1 MMTKRN
7 FKCPV
12 CGKPLSQTEYDKALG
27 LWAEKQEHIQHL
39 EAEQKQLRDQARRDR
54 EKVEAERRKLQQQA
68 QAFKSEQAKLR
79 AQNEKALAEQAQK
92 AEQLLRQQ
100 REQIEKTMQRR
111 MKTQI
116 QEGVNKGIAQQKNE
130 IKKKEVE
137 LRKNQNKM
145 KQLEN
150 SLKLSTTKFELAND
164 EIRRLKEQIEKG
176 VTPQI
181 EGLLEENKLLAKL
194 TELFPRDKFEHLGK
208 GGDII
213 QIVIEQGREIGRIV
227 YECKKVKHF
236 DKKHIEQAKEA
247 RRIRHADF
255 AILVTN
261 AFPSKKQYY
270 FVEKAVF
277 VISPVSLEPIIQTL
291 RDSLVRISI
300 LRMSNE
306 AKEKA
311 VQQVYDYLSS
321 KEYANKVNDV
331 ATQLLDLGREL
342 KNEVATHKRIWEKR
356 YHIYQALFND
366 IGVIDHK
373 LRSLVHGLTGSKQ
386 PKLLPAPQKAYIEID
401 GLGS

>member
-79 AQNEKALAEQAQK
+79 AQNKKALAEQAQK

-130 IKKKEVE
+130 FKKKE
-137 LRKNQNKM
+137 NKM

-150 SLKLSTTKFELAND
+150 SLKLSASKYEQAND

-176 VTPQI
+176 LTPQI
-181 EGLLEENKLLAKL
+181 EGLLEEKTLLAKL

-255 AILVTN
+255 AVLVTN

-270 FVEKAVF
+270 FVEKTVF
-277 VISPVSLEPIIQTL
+277 VISPVSL
-291 RDSLVRISI
+291 
-300 LRMSNE
+300 
-306 AKEKA
+306 
-311 VQQVYDYLSS
+311 
-321 KEYANKVNDV
+321 
-331 ATQLLDLGREL
+331 QLLVE
-342 KNEVATHKRIWEKR
+342 
-356 YHIYQALFND
+356 
-366 IGVIDHK
+366 
-373 LRSLVHGLTGSKQ
+373 
-386 PKLLPAPQKAYIEID
+386 
-401 GLGS
+401 

>member
-1 MMTKRN
+1 MTKRA

-12 CGKPLSQTEYDKALG
+12 CGTPLSQTEFDKALG

-39 EAEQKQLRDQARRDR
+39 EVEQKKLREQARRDR
-54 EKVEAERRKLQQQA
+54 EKVEAERRKLQRQT

-79 AQNEKALAEQAQK
+79 AQNKKALVEQAQK
-92 AEQLLRQQ
+92 AEQRLRQQ
-100 REQIEKTMQRR
+100 REQIEKSMQRR
-111 MKTQI
+111 MKAQI
-116 QEGVNKGIAQQKNE
+116 QEGVEKGIAQQKNE
-130 IKKKEVE
+130 IKKQEAE
-137 LRKNQNKM
+137 LRKTQNKM

-150 SLKLSTTKFELAND
+150 SLKLSATKYERAND
-164 EIRRLKEQIEKG
+164 EIKRLKEQIEKG
-176 VTPQI
+176 ITPQI
-181 EGLLEENKLLAKL
+181 EGLLEEDILLAKL
-194 TELFPRDKFEHLGK
+194 TELFPRDKFEHPGK

-213 QIVIEQGREIGRIV
+213 QIVIEQSREIGRIV

-236 DKKHIEQAKEA
+236 DRKHVEQAKEA

-270 FVEKAVF
+270 FVEKTVF
-277 VISPVSLEPIIQTL
+277 VISPVSLEPITQTL
-291 RDSLVRISI
+291 RDSLARISM

-321 KEYANKVNDV
+321 NEYANKVNDV

-342 KNEVATHKRIWEKR
+342 KNEVASHNRIWGKR

-366 IGVIDHK
+366 IGMIDHK
-373 LRSLVHGLTGSKQ
+373 LRSLVHGLAGGKQ
-386 PKLLPAPQKAYIEID
+386 LKLLPAPQKAYIEID
-401 GLGS
+401 GLNS